1 MNALSLIRS
10 LNGQQRNTF
19 LASFL
24 GWSLDAFDYFLL
36 TFVTLKVADEF
47 HVGLPAVVFTLS
59 LTLAFRP
66 LGALIFGLLSERFGR
81 RLPLMIDILFYSV
94 MELLTAISPNFAFFL
109 VLRCLFGV
117 GMGGEWGLGSSLAME
132 SLPTESRGFFS
143 GILQQGYAFG
153 YLLGALVFFGVF
165 NVFDLS
171 WRAMF
176 VVGSLPAVLVFF
188 IRMNVPE
195 SPVWEHQH
203 RERTA
208 SGVGFWQSVWNAVKS
223 YPVLFVYVILL
234 MTAFNSLSH
243 GTQDL
248 FPTYLQKQVLPGL
261 AFKGAAIITMTTI
274 LTVIANI
281 GAICGG
287 TFFGYNSEHWGRRR
301 AIIIAAVIGLFMI
314 PLWSGLLRIPGI
326 SLLVTIGVGVF
337 LLQFMVQGAWGVI
350 PVHLNELSPGTVRGT
365 FPGFAYQLGNLF
377 AAWIVTIETIVAQ
390 NVGSVKAP
398 NFSVALAVFSAGA
411 FLAVII
417 LAAIGREAKGIEFKK
432 TITPDLI
439 PGEGREAYGD

>member
-1 MNALSLIRS
+1 MNALSMIRS
-10 LNGQQRNTF
+10 LNRPQRNTF
-19 LASFL
+19 LSSFL

-47 HVGLPAVVFTLS
+47 QVGLPAVAFTLT

-66 LGALIFGLLSERFGR
+66 VGALLFGLLSERFGR
-81 RLPLMIDILFYSV
+81 RRPLMINILFFSV
-94 MELLTAISPNFAFFL
+94 MELLTAISPNFTVFL
-109 VLRCLFGV
+109 ILRCLFGI

-132 SLPTESRGFFS
+132 SLPTETRGFFS
-143 GILQQGYAFG
+143 GVLQQGYAFG
-153 YLLGALVFFGVF
+153 YLLGALVYFGVF
-165 NVFDLS
+165 NVFGFS

-176 VVGSLPAVLVFF
+176 VVGALPALLVFF
-188 IRMNVPE
+188 IRRNVPE
-195 SPVWEHQH
+195 SPVWEYQH

-208 SGVGFWQSVWNAVKS
+208 SGIGFWQSVWNAVKS
-223 YPVLFVYVILL
+223 YPVLFIYVIIL
-234 MTAFNSLSH
+234 MTAFNCLSH

-261 AFKGAAIITMTTI
+261 AYKGAAIVTLTTI
-274 LTVIANI
+274 LTVIANL

-301 AIIIAAVIGLFMI
+301 AIIIASVIGLFMI
-314 PLWSGLLRIPGI
+314 PLWAGLLRIPGI

-350 PVHLNELSPGTVRGT
+350 PVHLNELSPNTVRGT

-377 AAWIVTIETIVAQ
+377 ASWIVSIETIVAV
-390 NVGSVKAP
+390 NLGSEKIP
-398 NFSVALAVFSAGA
+398 NFSIALAVFSAGA
-411 FLAVII
+411 FVAVII
-417 LAAIGREAKGIEFKK
+417 FAAIGREAKGIEFKK
-432 TITPDLI
+432 SDTPDLAV
-439 PGEGREAYGD
+439 GGGREAYGD